1 MQRIMESVLDALL
14 QTGSGHFDDFRW
26 RKIVESLNERT
37 NSAAEKLSQ
46 SPCLWARARL
56 HGS

>member
-1 MQRIMESVLDALL
+1 MESVLDALL